1 MSTTPTTRTWRGLW
15 VLAAALAII
24 VIDGTV
30 VGVALPTIID
40 DLGLS
45 LTDGQWVNSLY
56 SVVFA
61 ALLLTFGR
69 LGDNHGRRRV
79 LLVGVVV
86 FVLGSVFAGLATG
99 AGPLIA
105 GRAIQGV
112 GGAMVLPATLSTVN
126 ATFRGPHRAT
136 AFGIWGAV
144 LSGAAALGP
153 LLGGWLTA
161 TTGWRYVFWI
171 NVPLGIAVV
180 IAARRLVPQTR
191 SPHPEPL
198 EPFGPLLSALGFG
211 ALVFGV
217 IEGTTLGWWRPREA
231 LRIGQFTWDI
241 DAPVSPVP
249 VAVTVG
255 LVLILWFI
263 LRERR
268 RRHLPHLVDL
278 ALFRI
283 HTFALGNTTAALV
296 QVAEYVLIFV
306 LPIHLVTGGEAS
318 PLTAG
323 LVLMSMALG
332 AFASGASARLLARR
346 LSTRRIVQLGLVLE
360 ILGMAATAA
369 ALHTDASPLWVAA
382 AMLPYGVGLGLAAAQ
397 LTSLVLHDVPIAQS
411 GQGSALQSTIR
422 QLGSA
427 LGAALGG
434 TVMGLVLA
442 DRPIHAVPTTDL
454 AVASAVAL
462 WLATALL
469 VVALLAIPRERRYV
483 EPQEDT

>member
-1 MSTTPTTRTWRGLW
+1 MSTTPTTRTWLGLW

-45 LTDGQWVNSLY
+45 LTGGQWVNSLY

-69 LGDNHGRRRV
+69 IGDNHGRRRM
-79 LLVGVVV
+79 LLVGVAV
-86 FVLGSVFAGLATG
+86 FVAGSVLAGLATG

-105 GRAIQGV
+105 GRAVQGV
-112 GGAMVLPATLSTVN
+112 GGAMVLPATLSSVN

-161 TTGWRYVFWI
+161 GTGWRAVFWI
-171 NVPLGIAVV
+171 NVPLGIVV
-180 IAARRLVPQTR
+180 VVAARHLVPETR
-191 SPHPEPL
+191 SPRPEPL

-211 ALVFGV
+211 ALVFGL
-217 IEGTTLGWWRPREA
+217 IEGTTLGWWTPREA
-231 LRIGQFTWDI
+231 LQVGRLTWGP
-241 DAPVSPVP
+241 DAPVSAAP
-249 VAVTVG
+249 VAVAVG
-255 LVLILWFI
+255 LGFLVWFV
-263 LRERR
+263 LREHRR
-268 RRHLPHLVDL
+268 RRLPHLVNLD
-278 ALFRI
+278 LFRI
-283 HTFALGNTTAALV
+283 HTFSRGNLTAALV

-306 LPIHLVTGGEAS
+306 LPIHLVTGADAS

-332 AFASGASARLLARR
+332 AFASGASARLLARH
-346 LSTRRIVQLGLVLE
+346 LATRRIVQLGLLLE
-360 ILGMAATAA
+360 ILGMAATALA
-369 ALHTDASPLWVAA
+369 IQTSVSPLWVAA
-382 AMLPYGVGLGLAAAQ
+382 AMLPYGIGLGLAAAQ
-397 LTSLVLHDVPIAQS
+397 LTSMVLHDVPVAQS

-422 QLGSA
+422 QVGAALGS
-427 LGAALGG
+427 ALGG

-442 DRPIHAVPTTDL
+442 GHPVSDAPATLL
-454 AVASAVAL
+454 AQACGVAL
-462 WLATALL
+462 WLATAVL
-469 VVALLAIPRERRYV
+469 VVALGLVPLRRTSGGHV
-483 EPQEDT
+483 E